1 MRLGFIGTGQI
12 AKATILGILKS
23 NLKVNKIY
31 ISERN
36 KKISNLLRKKSKKVV
51 VLNDNQ
57 EIINKSN
64 WIFLSITPNVGNKIL
79 KNLKFKSSQI
89 IINFISTIGI
99 AQLKKYIKV
108 KAKIVRA
115 LPLPPIALR
124 KGPVPICPAN
134 KKVKNFFDHLGTSVE
149 VSNEKLFTNFWC
161 MTAMMAPFYENLN
174 TLSKWLSSKGLN
186 KIDAQKYITS
196 LFFAMSEDAVENS
209 KKDLKI
215 LIKNSQTPGGLNEQ
229 ALKHLSK
236 SGFYKLLDNAANDIL
251 KRLKKNKK

>member
-1 MRLGFIGTGQI
+1 MKLGFIGTGQI

-23 NLKVNKIY
+23 NLKINKIY
-31 ISERN
+31 ISQRN
-36 KKISNLLRKKSKKVV
+36 RKISSLLRKKSRKII
-51 VLNDNQ
+51 VLKNNQ
-57 EIINKSN
+57 EIINKSK

-79 KNLKFKSSQI
+79 KTLKFKSSHI

-99 AQLKKYIKV
+99 AQLKKYVKV

-134 KKVKNFFDHLGTSVE
+134 KKAKNFFNHLGTAVE

-174 TLSKWLSSKGLN
+174 TLSSWLSNKGIN
-186 KIDAQKYITS
+186 KIDAQKYVTS
-196 LFFAMSEDAVENS
+196 LFFAMSEDAVVNS
-209 KKDLKI
+209 KKDLRI

-229 ALKHLSK
+229 ALKYLSK
-236 SGFYKLLDNAANDIL
+236 SGFYKLLDNTANTIL
-251 KRLKKNKK
+251 KRLKKV